1 VVGIA
6 IGHFRNKRNSMPIKG
21 LRARIGND
29 EELQICRYT
38 LEFRHMR
45 RTELAEK
52 IQAEVQW
59 PGKPPE
65 IEVLE
70 RKISH
75 YRTHA
80 VDHPEDEP
88 WTMSALDRYPVAPE
102 AIPAVL
108 ACWKELVQG
117 GSALTIREAKWVS
130 RLYGLMADEVH
141 QSFVWR
147 HGTKWLESKTYCS
160 NREAREP
167 FPDRHSP
174 SSRGDRAESSLLAG
188 EGDCGAIECPECRT
202 PIGIGP
208 TTLKAICVGCETEFN
223 IVRISAGADE
233 SDVGRRE
240 TSVTRNVPQVIN
252 NLGSLI
258 RYAKG
263 YAHLELIYEL
273 IGQPFDSTRMDML
286 MMRLGGRLLDLDH
299 ETSILPYL
307 ALGIQ
312 DFKQFSDELR
322 RQKHEGSHRKEG
334 QE

>member
-1 VVGIA
+1 
-6 IGHFRNKRNSMPIKG
+6 MPIKG
-21 LRARIGND
+21 RRARIGDD

-52 IQAEVQW
+52 IQAEIRW

-80 VDHPEDEP
+80 IDHPEDEP
-88 WTMSALDRYPVAPE
+88 WTMADLNRHPVAPE

-108 ACWKELVQG
+108 ACWKELVRSG
-117 GSALTIREAKWVS
+117 GALTIREAKWVS
-130 RLYGLMADEVH
+130 RLYALMAEEVH

-147 HGTKWLESKTYCS
+147 HGTKWLEPEMRCG
-160 NREAREP
+160 NEEGREP
-167 FPDRHSP
+167 LSEQL
-174 SSRGDRAESSLLAG
+174 SSSSGGSRTESSLLAG
-188 EGDCGAIECPECRT
+188 EGDCGAIECPECRR

-208 TTLKAICVGCETEFN
+208 TTLKAICVGCETQFD
-223 IVRISAGADE
+223 IVRISTGADE
-233 SDVGRRE
+233 SDVSRKE
-240 TSVTRNVPQVIN
+240 TSVLRNVPPVIN
-252 NLGSLI
+252 NLDSLI

-273 IGQPFDSTRMDML
+273 IGQPFDSRYMDML
-286 MMRLGGRLLDLDH
+286 LMRLRKGMPDLDQ
-299 ETSILPYL
+299 EPSLLPYL

-312 DFKQFSDELR
+312 DFKQFRDKIR
-322 RQKHEGSHRKEG
+322 RQKHERPHRKER